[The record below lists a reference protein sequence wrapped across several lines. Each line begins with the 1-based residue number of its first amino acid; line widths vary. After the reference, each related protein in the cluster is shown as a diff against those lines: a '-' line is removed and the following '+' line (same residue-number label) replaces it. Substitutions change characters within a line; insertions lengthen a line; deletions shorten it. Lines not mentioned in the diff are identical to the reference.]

1 MGAHAEAPLAA
12 PTEPVD
18 HYGPLGV
25 VFTGLIALAVI
36 AGLAVLPFLSGHKPT
51 GASPAAAAR
60 TEPFASFPKAK
71 ADAHGGKADA
81 HGAAGASGH

>member
-1 MGAHAEAPLAA
+1 MGAHAEAPQAA
-12 PTEPVD
+12 PSEPVD

-25 VFTGLIALAVI
+25 AFTGLIALALI
-36 AGLAVLPFLSGHKPT
+36 AGLAALPFLSGHKPD

-71 ADAHGGKADA
+71 ADDHGGKKDQ
-81 HGAAGASGH
+81 HGEAGASHH